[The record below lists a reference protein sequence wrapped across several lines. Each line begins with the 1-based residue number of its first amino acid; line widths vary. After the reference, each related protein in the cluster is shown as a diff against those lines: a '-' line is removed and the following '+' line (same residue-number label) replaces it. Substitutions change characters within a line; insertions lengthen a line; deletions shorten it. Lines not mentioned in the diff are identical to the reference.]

1 MNNKFSNISRFVAVN
16 IPYIVVALTIYE
28 YFPTLIT
35 PSFILLLCI
44 MSFVQTALV
53 MHGDTFWMR
62 LSLMYMFVLL
72 LFVFIFNVVT
82 QFVTGKDLFKIVRT
96 FIKTA

>member
-1 MNNKFSNISRFVAVN
+1 MIKVNNALRFVSVN
-16 IPYIVVALTIYE
+16 VPYIVVGLTIYQ
-28 YFPTLIT
+28 YFPSLIT

-62 LSLMYMFVLL
+62 LSLMYMFVMLI
-72 LFVFIFNVVT
+72 FVFIFNVAT
-82 QFVTGKDLFKIVRT
+82 QFITGKDLFKIART
-96 FIKTA
+96 FMKTT

>member
-1 MNNKFSNISRFVAVN
+1 MSKINNALRFISVN
-16 IPYIVVALTIYE
+16 VPYIVVGLTIHQ
-28 YFPTLIT
+28 YFPSLIT
-35 PSFILLLCI
+35 PSFILILCI

-72 LFVFIFNVVT
+72 IFVFIFNVAT
-82 QFVTGKDLFKIVRT
+82 QFITGNDLFKIART
-96 FIKTA
+96 FMKTT

>member
-1 MNNKFSNISRFVAVN
+1 MLKFDNALRFISVN
-16 IPYIVVALTIYE
+16 IPYIVAGFTVYH

-35 PSFILLLCI
+35 PSFILILCI

-72 LFVFIFNVVT
+72 LVVFIFNIAT
-82 QFVTGKDLFKIVRT
+82 QFITGNDLFKIART
-96 FIKTA
+96 FMKTM

>member
-1 MNNKFSNISRFVAVN
+1 MKNANYILRFISVN
-16 IPYIVVALTIYE
+16 VPYIVVALTIHE
-28 YFPTLIT
+28 YFPNLIT

-72 LFVFIFNVVT
+72 IFAFILNIAT
-82 QFVTGKDLFKIVRT
+82 QFVTGNDLFKIART
-96 FIKTA
+96 FMKVN

>member
-1 MNNKFSNISRFVAVN
+1 MNKTNTTFKFILIN
-16 IPYIVVALTIYE
+16 IPYIVVGLTVYE
-28 YFPTLIT
+28 YCPQLIT

-53 MHGDTFWMR
+53 MYGDTFWMR
-62 LSLMYMFVLL
+62 LSLIYMFVLL
-72 LFVFIFNVVT
+72 IFVFIFNILT
-82 QFVTGKDLFKIVRT
+82 QFITGNDLFKIART